1 MTFLITENNSEL
13 FLFKDHSYPCYKTD
27 KGLNQRV
34 LNQLTSLIEKSLSHY
49 SKVSILRIDL
59 HPNNFT
65 QDNKVI
71 STFITKQV
79 KRLEQEYYCKVS
91 YFFAREQ
98 NTSDKQ
104 HYHLALFFS
113 GHKVNN
119 AYKIEQTIKDEWLV
133 HCGGT
138 VHFVKKPL
146 LTIERG
152 NKKSIDPAIYRL
164 SYLTKHYSKENNG
177 TAQSYSYS
185 RLKYKGAPP
194 LSDALFVN
202 PNITYR
208 NRNKVELPKVI
219 TLPIGTS
226 ESNNASDV
234 KVSHSS
240 KLSRECI
247 SQTIC
252 KDTDIPIQRENDP
265 VKVTQMIFERPP

>member
-27 KGLNQRV
+27 KGLNQKV

-104 HYHLALFFS
+104 HYHLAFFFS

-119 AYKIEQTIKDEWLV
+119 AYKIEQTIKNEWLV
-133 HCGGT
+133 HCEGT
-138 VHFVKKPL
+138 VHFVNNPL
-146 LTIERG
+146 LSIERG
-152 NKKSIDPAIYRL
+152 DKKSIDPAIYRL
-164 SYLTKHYSKENNG
+164 SYLTKHHSKENNG
-177 TAQSYSYS
+177 KAQSYSFN
-185 RLKYKGAPP
+185 RIKYKGKPP
-194 LSDALFVN
+194 INDLLFVN
-202 PNITYR
+202 PNKTYR
-208 NRNKVELPKVI
+208 NRNKVYPEKTITQPPKVTDKSKQPEDKVKQSEK
-219 TLPIGTS
+219 TLQELLDIFLA
-226 ESNNASDV
+226 EILN
-234 KVSHSS
+234 
-240 KLSRECI
+240 CI
-247 SQTIC
+247 LIS
-252 KDTDIPIQRENDP
+252 PHNL
-265 VKVTQMIFERPP
+265 